1 MTQDISKDR
10 INGKSRPGFVEDR
23 SLISHRVMQVS
34 SAVAEMRREGHTTRK
49 QER

>member
-1 MTQDISKDR
+1 MTQGINEDR
-10 INGKSRPGFVEDR
+10 INGTSRPGIVEDC

-34 SAVAEMRREGHTTRK
+34 TAVAEMRREGHTTRK